1 LFFKLFTILACFS
14 LPSLA
19 EKYNAEYS
27 IKVRGLEI
35 GSLMWLLELGLDK
48 YTTTIQLNDRGI
60 FSGLYRFEGEYK
72 VSGNIEG
79 VRLFPQE
86 YSQVWKTKSKKR
98 EVEIF
103 FENKKISKLILQPI
117 EKEVARIDYFNLVDY
132 MDPLSSFL
140 NILINNSPS
149 KTIDGRRT
157 YTLNP
162 SKNLK
167 KNRILINNYNNIWA
181 DHKRNDLEY
190 VEIFTNKA
198 VSLLP
203 PKVKIRFKDIVFELI
218 KN

>member
-1 LFFKLFTILACFS
+1 
-14 LPSLA
+14 
-19 EKYNAEYS
+19 
-27 IKVRGLEI
+27 
-35 GSLMWLLELGLDK
+35 M
-48 YTTTIQLNDRGI
+48 
-60 FSGLYRFEGEYK
+60 
-72 VSGNIEG
+72 
-79 VRLFPQE
+79 RLFPQE